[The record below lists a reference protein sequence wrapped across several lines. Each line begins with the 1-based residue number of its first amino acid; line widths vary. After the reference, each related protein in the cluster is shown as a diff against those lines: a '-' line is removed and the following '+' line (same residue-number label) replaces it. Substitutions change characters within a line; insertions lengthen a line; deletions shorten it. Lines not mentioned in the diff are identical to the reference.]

1 MQWEGNYEYYINKNL
16 EKEGRRPGFRL
27 KREREVTAEKWLS
40 SRILKQV
47 PYRLD
52 KVYIVT
58 TSTKFSFLT
67 GRKRD
72 KETGG
77 RVSRMKVIRR
87 KGDGKGEQEMQ
98 WE

>member
-1 MQWEGNYEYYINKNL
+1 
-16 EKEGRRPGFRL
+16 
-27 KREREVTAEKWLS
+27 
-40 SRILKQV
+40 LKQV
-47 PYRLD
+47 LYRLE

-72 KETGG
+72 KQTGG

-87 KGDGKGEQEMQ
+87 RGDGKEERERQ
-98 WE
+98 